1 VGPPALAAAHP
12 RIVAP
17 VAGTI
22 VALDPDIPPARQRMV
37 FEADARGAALRWVV
51 DGADLGP
58 AGEPLLWEPVRGR
71 HAVGLVDAT
80 GQALDTVTFEVRGLA
95 AAPR

>member
-1 VGPPALAAAHP
+1 MPSPPAIAVAHA
-12 RIVAP
+12 RIVTP

-22 VALDPDIPPARQRMV
+22 VALDPDIPRARQRMV
-37 FEADARGAALRWVV
+37 FEADARGGALRWVV

-71 HAVGLVDAT
+71 HAVSLMDAA
-80 GQALDTVTFEVRGLA
+80 GRALDTVAFEVRGGF
-95 AAPR
+95 